1 MVRAVVDWW
10 DAVELWLTQLAFPFQ
25 VALAIVV
32 GLPLCWLAA
41 AGIDRLVD
49 VVIERTTERASAT
62 RASATRSRT
71 GPPRAP

>member
-1 MVRAVVDWW
+1 MVRAIVDWW

-25 VALAIVV
+25 VVLAIVV

-49 VVIERTTERASAT
+49 VVIDRVTGRV
-62 RASATRSRT
+62 SATRSRT
-71 GPPRAP
+71 GPPPAP

>member
-1 MVRAVVDWW
+1 VVRAIVDWW

-49 VVIERTTERASAT
+49 VVIDRATA
-62 RASATRSRT
+62 RMSATRSRT
-71 GPPRAP
+71 EPPPAP

>member
-1 MVRAVVDWW
+1 MVVRAIADWW
-10 DAVELWLTQLAFPFQ
+10 DAVELWLTQLEFPFQ

-49 VVIERTTERASAT
+49 VVLDQVT
-62 RASATRSRT
+62 SR
-71 GPPRAP
+71 RR

>member
-1 MVRAVVDWW
+1 MVRAIADWW

-49 VVIERTTERASAT
+49 VAIDRVAAT
-62 RASATRSRT
+62 RHRT
-71 GPPRAP
+71 GPPPGR

>member
-1 MVRAVVDWW
+1 MRAIADWW

-49 VVIERTTERASAT
+49 VAIERVSP
-62 RASATRSRT
+62 TRSRSAPPP
-71 GPPRAP
+71 GP

>member
-1 MVRAVVDWW
+1 VVRAIADWW
-10 DAVELWLTQLAFPFQ
+10 DAVELWLTQLEFPFQ

-49 VVIERTTERASAT
+49 VVAEAVTSKRR
-62 RASATRSRT
+62 
-71 GPPRAP
+71 

>member
-25 VALAIVV
+25 VALAIAV

-49 VVIERTTERASAT
+49 VVIDRTTA

>member
-1 MVRAVVDWW
+1 MVRAIADWW

-32 GLPLCWLAA
+32 ALPLCWLAA

-49 VVIERTTERASAT
+49 VAIERVAAL
-62 RASATRSRT
+62 RSRT
-71 GPPRAP
+71 GPPPGR

>member
-1 MVRAVVDWW
+1 MVRAIVDWW

-49 VVIERTTERASAT
+49 RVVNGAVERV
-62 RASATRSRT
+62 SATRSRT
-71 GPPRAP
+71 GPPRAR